1 MALGLI
7 LGTLCGSAIATGH
20 RESRQGRG
28 VGVCG
33 CRCGDRGD
41 GGAGS
46 RLELRECCFRS
57 VGARMEGVCV
67 GAETAEALVS

>member
-1 MALGLI
+1 VRLRDR
-7 LGTLCGSAIATGH
+7 H
-20 RESRQGRG
+20 RAQGIRQGRG

-41 GGAGS
+41 GDGGAGA

-57 VGARMEGVCV
+57 VGARVEGGV